1 VQTPYSLRRSAR
13 HYASCV
19 KPAFSWEITP
29 PINDSQFCYISEPP
43 KQETG
48 TSGEETRMIDALPE
62 DTEMGDADKTTPEI
76 LIPDEERMT
85 PINLE
90 VVGECLI

>member
-1 VQTPYSLRRSAR
+1 
-13 HYASCV
+13 
-19 KPAFSWEITP
+19 
-29 PINDSQFCYISEPP
+29 
-43 KQETG
+43 
-48 TSGEETRMIDALPE
+48 MIDALPE